1 MHPFATGG
9 FLWLDLAKRKGHPHQ
24 MLSELERKHH
34 ENFMTQAIKLARRG
48 IGSTHPNPR
57 VGAVVVKNGVIIG
70 EGWHEFPGGPHAE
83 AMALEKAGEKAK
95 DSTLYVTL
103 EPCTAHGR
111 TPACTDA
118 IRSAGITHVIY
129 APSAPNPKMAGGGKV
144 LNASHID
151 VIGGF
156 MAEKADKR
164 NLPCSQ

>member
-34 ENFMTQAIKLARRG
+34 EIFMTQAIKLARRG

-83 AMALEKAGEKAK
+83 AMAIEKAGEKAK

-103 EPCTAHGR
+103 
-111 TPACTDA
+111 
-118 IRSAGITHVIY
+118 
-129 APSAPNPKMAGGGKV
+129 
-144 LNASHID
+144 
-151 VIGGF
+151 
-156 MAEKADKR
+156 
-164 NLPCSQ
+164 